1 MKGNQLMRKPK
12 LLRALLILLFVAA
25 PIQWT
30 RAQIVL
36 STPKTTL
43 GAVIK
48 NIKSQSNYQFFY
60 DDKLAEMPVNAI
72 DVKNGSLQSVLDA
85 ALQGKGITYKIEDN
99 IVYLS
104 ASGEPQTP
112 QQTGQEHTVTGTVV
126 DATGE
131 ALIGVNVQVKGN
143 PTAGTITDFEGNYS
157 VRSRKW

>member
-12 LLRALLILLFVAA
+12 LLRALLILLFVAV

-99 IVYLS
+99 YCLS
-104 ASGEPQTP
+104 FSIRRASDTS
-112 QQTGQEHTVTGTVV
+112 TDRTGT
-126 DATGE
+126 
-131 ALIGVNVQVKGN
+131 
-143 PTAGTITDFEGNYS
+143 YS
-157 VRSRKW
+157 DRNSG

>member
-48 NIKSQSNYQFFY
+48 NIKSQSNY
-60 DDKLAEMPVNAI
+60 
-72 DVKNGSLQSVLDA
+72 
-85 ALQGKGITYKIEDN
+85 
-99 IVYLS
+99 
-104 ASGEPQTP
+104 
-112 QQTGQEHTVTGTVV
+112 
-126 DATGE
+126 
-131 ALIGVNVQVKGN
+131 
-143 PTAGTITDFEGNYS
+143 
-157 VRSRKW
+157 

>member
-25 PIQWT
+25 PMQWT

-60 DDKLAEMPVNAI
+60 DDKLAETPVNAI

-85 ALQGKGITYKIEDN
+85 ALQGKGITYKIE
-99 IVYLS
+99 
-104 ASGEPQTP
+104 ASI
-112 QQTGQEHTVTGTVV
+112 
-126 DATGE
+126 
-131 ALIGVNVQVKGN
+131 L
-143 PTAGTITDFEGNYS
+143 
-157 VRSRKW
+157 

>member
-25 PIQWT
+25 PMQWT

-60 DDKLAEMPVNAI
+60 DDKLAETPVNAI

-85 ALQGKGITYKIEDN
+85 ALQGKGEGGNLAASKIRNLECPN
-99 IVYLS
+99 YEIC
-104 ASGEPQTP
+104 
-112 QQTGQEHTVTGTVV
+112 
-126 DATGE
+126 
-131 ALIGVNVQVKGN
+131 LIDYGCGKFN
-143 PTAGTITDFEGNYS
+143 
-157 VRSRKW
+157 RKIHIMEQYP

>member
-48 NIKSQSNYQFFY
+48 NINH
-60 DDKLAEMPVNAI
+60 
-72 DVKNGSLQSVLDA
+72 SL
-85 ALQGKGITYKIEDN
+85 
-99 IVYLS
+99 
-104 ASGEPQTP
+104 
-112 QQTGQEHTVTGTVV
+112 
-126 DATGE
+126 
-131 ALIGVNVQVKGN
+131 
-143 PTAGTITDFEGNYS
+143 TISFSMMTS
-157 VRSRKW
+157 WLKCR

>member
-104 ASGEPQTP
+104 ASGEPP
-112 QQTGQEHTVTGTVV
+112 
-126 DATGE
+126 APR
-131 ALIGVNVQVKGN
+131 LILIIKLLYKLHPVIHPYLGN
-143 PTAGTITDFEGNYS
+143 DSLIIIIYIKTLSFS
-157 VRSRKW
+157 